1 MTIAPSTSQAAVAA
15 RPRLLL
21 LALLLTAAGASR
33 CAAGE
38 SAGGAPP
45 GAAPPAVVTTPAAA
59 AGAPAAFA
67 ADAADA
73 APAATAHQP
82 AQVLRPIA
90 SALSALDLRAFEA
103 MPVQHGG
110 RYKPMHALAM
120 EIIDGLG
127 GAATLGHGHTPLSS
141 LLDLLFCNSAYLDQ
155 PIVTIK
161 HSELCHDLA
170 AAVPEAERDALR
182 KGHISPRR
190 LDDEGVQA
198 AIETLSRQTTKTKAI
213 NQIRR
218 AHSVC
223 DTRNLAS
230 QLHILA
236 LPAGPHSDRWR
247 DPMDSAGEFADALS
261 AVLRLAGNVHGAGAG
276 RTATADA
283 GEEDADRFASLTWNP
298 LPLTA
303 ETAAR
308 LGLNADDM
316 QRLNHDVL
324 WPLWQA
330 AAAGKLTG
338 VAGSDVAGLVAH
350 AGLSGEAAIQVSEG
364 LHQLAASWPRLG
376 VADEDVAQPAERAPV
391 SAALGRASA
400 AWTAL
405 GAAWADWRL
414 GVGSAAVVQQQVDAL
429 VAAAHEIIGL
439 DNRDRAE
446 RGQPALRL
454 DTDLELTYWRLN
466 GFSGVA
472 WLFLCAVPLLALGAI
487 GRARLPL
494 RLGYLLFALGLG
506 GQLAAFIIRGI
517 LAQRIPLANL
527 YESMAAASLLCS
539 LVAVAG
545 ELILWWRARAR
556 SPAPAAV
563 AVAGDASGAAPP
575 LALTLASAGQ
585 AARAPLPG
593 SGAQGSLA
601 LGAALFG
608 CVVVTAQVFLE
619 YHDINAFISPQ
630 MPILSEFW
638 LRVHTSCVVSSYGL
652 ISLGGLM
659 SLVYLAMRTVL
670 PWHDARCQAWDRTT
684 FAINAIATVVLWV
697 GLCLGAVWAAQSW
710 GRPWGWDPKEVFALL
725 TWVVFIMLVHLRAAV
740 SPARRGLATALV
752 SVAAFLVMAFNWYV
766 VNVVLAGLHSY
777 A

>member
-1 MTIAPSTSQAAVAA
+1 MA
-15 RPRLLL
+15 
-21 LALLLTAAGASR
+21 
-33 CAAGE
+33 AAGE
-38 SAGGAPP
+38 AASV
-45 GAAPPAVVTTPAAA
+45 AAPAPAPAAPVPAAA
-59 AGAPAAFA
+59 AAA
-67 ADAADA
+67 A
-73 APAATAHQP
+73 APRPDSRPRRRGPGPAGGPSSHQP
-82 AQVLRPIA
+82 ATALRPIA
-90 SALSALDLRAFEA
+90 SVLKGLDLRAFEA

-127 GAATLGHGHTPLSS
+127 GAATLGPGHTPLSS
-141 LLDLLFCNSAYLDQ
+141 LLDLLFCNGAYLDQ

-161 HSELCHDLA
+161 HGELCNDLA
-170 AAVPEAERDALR
+170 AAVPVAERAALR
-182 KGHISPRR
+182 GGHISPRR
-190 LDDEGVQA
+190 LDDEAVQA

-218 AHSVC
+218 AHGVC

-230 QLHILA
+230 QLHFLA

-247 DPMDSAGEFADALS
+247 GPKDSAGEFADALT
-261 AVLRLAGNVHGAGAG
+261 AFLRLAGHAPAGAAAPAAAG
-276 RTATADA
+276 DA
-283 GEEDADRFASLTWNP
+283 GADRFATLTWNT

-308 LGLNADDM
+308 LGLNAEDM

-324 WPLWQA
+324 WPLWRSG
-330 AAAGKLTG
+330 AAGALTG
-338 VAGSDVAGLVAH
+338 IAGGDLPGLVAH
-350 AGLSGEAAIQVSEG
+350 AGLSGEAAVQVTEG
-364 LHQLAASWPRLG
+364 LHQLAACWPRLG
-376 VADEDVAQPAERAPV
+376 VADEDVAQPALRAEAV
-391 SAALGRASA
+391 SALARASA

-405 GAAWADWRL
+405 GAAWAELRL
-414 GVGSAAVVQQQVDAL
+414 GAGSAALVQQQVDAL
-429 VAAAHEIIGL
+429 VAAAREIISL
-439 DNRDRAE
+439 DNRDRAS
-446 RGQPALRL
+446 RGLPALRL
-454 DTDLELTYWRLN
+454 DTDLELTYWRFN

-472 WLFLCAVPLLALGAI
+472 WLFLVAVPLLALGAI
-487 GRARLPL
+487 GRARVPL
-494 RLGYLLFALGLG
+494 AIGYAFFALGLG
-506 GQLAAFIIRGI
+506 GQIAAFIIRGI

-545 ELILWWRARAR
+545 ELILWWRGRAPMR
-556 SPAPAAV
+556 AGRP
-563 AVAGDASGAAPP
+563 VAGDAGGQAPP
-575 LALTLASAGQ
+575 LALTLTSAAP
-585 AARAPLPG
+585 AARRADLG
-593 SGAQGSLA
+593 SGARGSLA

-608 CVVVTAQVFLE
+608 CVVVFSQMFLE

-659 SLVYLAMRTVL
+659 SLVYLAMRAFL

-697 GLCLGAVWAAQSW
+697 GLCLGAVWAAESW

-725 TWVVFIMLVHLRAAV
+725 TWVVFVMLVHLRIAV
-740 SPARRGLATALV
+740 SPQRRGLATALV
-752 SVAAFLVMAFNWYV
+752 SVSAFLVMAFNWYV

>member
-1 MTIAPSTSQAAVAA
+1 MTSAITAQRL
-15 RPRLLL
+15 RP
-21 LALLLTAAGASR
+21 LALLLAAALGAAL
-33 CAAGE
+33 AAGE
-38 SAGGAPP
+38 
-45 GAAPPAVVTTPAAA
+45 AAPAAA
-59 AGAPAAFA
+59 PAPAP
-67 ADAADA
+67 AADA
-73 APAATAHQP
+73 APAAP
-82 AQVLRPIA
+82 AAAVPDPAGAPPTHHAELALRPIA

-127 GAATLGHGHTPLSS
+127 GPATLGHGHTPLSS

-155 PIVTIK
+155 PIITIK

-170 AAVPEAERDALR
+170 AAVPEAERAALR
-182 KGHISPRR
+182 DGHISPRR
-190 LDDEGVQA
+190 LDDEAVQA

-247 DPMDSAGEFADALS
+247 DPMDSAGEFADALGGF
-261 AVLRLAGNVHGAGAG
+261 LRLAGRTPAGARPASPAEG
-276 RTATADA
+276 DA
-283 GEEDADRFASLTWNP
+283 SADRFATLTWNP

-303 ETAAR
+303 ETAAS
-308 LGLNADDM
+308 LGLNAEDM

-324 WPLWQA
+324 WPLWRA
-330 AAAGKLTG
+330 GAAGALTG
-338 VAGSDVAGLVAH
+338 VAAGDIPGLVAH
-350 AGLSGEAAIQVSEG
+350 AGLAGEAATQATEG
-364 LHQLAASWPRLG
+364 LHQLAACWPRLG
-376 VADEDVAQPAERAPV
+376 VADEDVAQPALRAEAA
-391 SAALGRASA
+391 AALARAST
-400 AWTAL
+400 AWTGL
-405 GAAWADWRL
+405 GAAWADLRL
-414 GVGSAAVVQQQVDAL
+414 GGGGAAMVQQQVDAL
-429 VAAAHEIIGL
+429 VAAAREIIAI
-439 DNRDRAE
+439 DNRDRAD
-446 RGQPALRL
+446 RGLAALRL
-454 DTDLELTYWRLN
+454 DTDLELTYWRFN

-472 WLFLCAVPLLALGAI
+472 WLFLIAVPLLALGAI
-487 GRARLPL
+487 GRARVPL
-494 RLGYLLFALGLG
+494 YLGYGFFALGLA
-506 GQLAAFIIRGI
+506 GQIAAFIIRGI

-545 ELILWWRARAR
+545 ELVLWWRARAPGR
-556 SPAPAAV
+556 AGM
-563 AVAGDASGAAPP
+563 AVAGDGAGAVPP
-575 LALTLASAGQ
+575 LALTLTSAAP
-585 AARAPLPG
+585 AARAADPG
-593 SGAQGSLA
+593 GARGSLA

-659 SLVYLAMRTVL
+659 SLVYLAMRLFL

-697 GLCLGAVWAAQSW
+697 GLCLGAVWAAESW

-725 TWVVFIMLVHLRAAV
+725 TWVVFIMLVHLRLAV
-740 SPARRGLATALV
+740 SPQRRGLATALV
-752 SVAAFLVMAFNWYV
+752 SVSAFLVMAFNWYV